1 MQENTKIELLI
12 YAIKSQLLVVN
23 DSELIVY
30 KTLKSI
36 LDLAEAIK
44 NQKI

>member
-1 MQENTKIELLI
+1 MQENTKIDLLI
-12 YAIKSQLLVVN
+12 YAIKCQLLVVN

-44 NQKI
+44 NQKL